1 MALSARMLQHGLL
14 CAPTEM
20 VCGQASCSNR
30 QSAPAFA
37 RLSLRDKHTELQSSF
52 VSGDC
57 VPQISTAFTC
67 GRRPAMDRFQIRL
80 EASSPEISVMEGVG
94 VSSRTLPVGADPPRL
109 SSGKTV
115 VAPTPAGYV
124 SRYADDEPRKGCDIL
139 VEALEREG
147 VRNVFAYP
155 GGASMEIHQALTR
168 SSRIRNI
175 LCRHEQGEIFA
186 AEGYA
191 KSSGRVGVCIATS
204 GPGATNLVTGLADAL
219 LDSVPLVAITGQV
232 PRAIIGT
239 DAFQETPIVEVTRSI
254 TKHNYLVMDIE
265 DIPRIVREAF
275 FLAAS
280 GRPGPVLV
288 DVPKDIQQQ
297 MAVPDWNQPMKLQAY
312 ISRMPKPPQ
321 LDQVEQIIR
330 LLQST
335 KKPVVYCGGGT
346 LDAADELREFI
357 ELTSIPVASTLM
369 GLGVYPQTDQL
380 ALHMLGMHGTVYA
393 NFAIDSS
400 DLLLAFGVRFDDRV
414 TGKLEAFASRAS
426 IVHIDID
433 PAEIGKN
440 KQPHV
445 SMHADVKP
453 ALALLNKVIKA
464 KGINFDYSAW
474 REEVNE
480 QKRTYPMKYPQNVEY
495 IVPQD
500 AIETVWKLTGGNA
513 VVSTGVGQHQMFAAQ
528 WYKFDEPRRWLTS
541 GGLGA
546 MGFGLPAALGAAA
559 TNPGVPVIDID
570 GDGSFLMNVQELAT
584 IWVEK
589 LPVKIMILNNQ
600 HLGMV
605 VQWEDRF
612 YKANRAHTYLGDPEA
627 EDDIYPDFCKMAEAC
642 KVPSARVSRRQDLDA
657 AIQTMLDTP
666 GPYLLDIIV
675 PHQEHVLPM
684 IPGGRTFQDII
695 TEGDGRIKY

>member
-1 MALSARMLQHGLL
+1 
-14 CAPTEM
+14 
-20 VCGQASCSNR
+20 
-30 QSAPAFA
+30 
-37 RLSLRDKHTELQSSF
+37 
-52 VSGDC
+52 
-57 VPQISTAFTC
+57 
-67 GRRPAMDRFQIRL
+67 
-80 EASSPEISVMEGVG
+80 
-94 VSSRTLPVGADPPRL
+94 
-109 SSGKTV
+109 
-115 VAPTPAGYV
+115 
-124 SRYADDEPRKGCDIL
+124 
-139 VEALEREG
+139 
-147 VRNVFAYP
+147 
-155 GGASMEIHQALTR
+155 MEIHQALTR
-168 SSRIRNI
+168 SPCIRNI

-232 PRAIIGT
+232 PRSIIGT

-265 DIPRIVREAF
+265 DIPRIIREAF

-297 MAVPDWNQPMKLQAY
+297 LAVPDWDQPMRLQAY
-312 ISRMPKPPQ
+312 IGRMPPPPPRP
-321 LDQVEQIIR
+321 QVEQIIR
-330 LLQST
+330 FLQGARR
-335 KKPVVYCGGGT
+335 PVVYCGGGC
-346 LDAADELREFI
+346 LHARDELREFVA
-357 ELTSIPVASTLM
+357 LTGIPVASTLM
-369 GLGVYPQTDQL
+369 GLGVYDQNEDL

-393 NFAIDSS
+393 NYAIDSS

-445 SMHADVKP
+445 ALCADVKP
-453 ALALLNKVIKA
+453 ALALLNRLLREQA
-464 KGINFDYSAW
+464 PELDYADW
-474 REEVNE
+474 REELDA
-480 QKRTYPMKYPQNVEY
+480 QKARWPMKFPRTADSAIMPQH
-495 IVPQD
+495 
-500 AIETVWKLTGGNA
+500 AIETACRLTNGEA
-513 VVSTGVGQHQMFAAQ
+513 IVATGVGQHQMWAAQ
-528 WYKFDEPRRWLTS
+528 WYKYKEPRHWLTS

-546 MGFGLPAALGAAA
+546 MGFGLPAALGAATA
-559 TNPGVPVIDID
+559 NPGKVVLDID
-570 GDGSFLMNVQELAT
+570 GDGSFMMNVQELAT
-584 IWVEK
+584 IRVEK

-612 YKANRAHTYLGDPEA
+612 YKANRAHTFLGDPEA
-627 EDDIYPDFCKMAEAC
+627 EHEIFPDFCKFAEAC
-642 KVPSARVSRRQDLDA
+642 KVPAARVARKEDLEA

-666 GPYLLDIIV
+666 GPYLLDVIV

-695 TEGDGRIKY
+695 TEGDGRISY